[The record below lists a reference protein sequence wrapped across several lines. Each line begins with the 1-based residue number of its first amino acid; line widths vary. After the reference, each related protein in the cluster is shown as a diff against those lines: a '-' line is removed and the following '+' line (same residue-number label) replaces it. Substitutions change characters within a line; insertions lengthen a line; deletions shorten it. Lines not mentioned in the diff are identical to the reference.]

1 MKGAWQASLAY
12 HGERRDADK
21 PPKMVKNP
29 KMPSRTSPK
38 VAKKS
43 VNGGYA
49 NGYHNGGGGS
59 NGNSRSHSGQST
71 LPSSPSNG

>member
-1 MKGAWQASLAY
+1 
-12 HGERRDADK
+12 
-21 PPKMVKNP
+21 MVKNP

-43 VNGGYA
+43 VNGGYT

>member
-1 MKGAWQASLAY
+1 MAY
-12 HGERRDADK
+12 HGERGDADK
-21 PPKMVKNP
+21 PLKMVKNP

-43 VNGGYA
+43 VNGGGYT

>member
-1 MKGAWQASLAY
+1 MAY
-12 HGERRDADK
+12 HGERGDADK
-21 PPKMVKNP
+21 PFKMVKNP

-43 VNGGYA
+43 SVNGGYT